1 MTFARML
8 TREPATASEDDEV
21 FREPGLLA
29 DLGRPASFYASPM
42 DDSVLRD
49 VVAMGK
55 FLGGLD
61 GIGVKPVRP
70 AKGNPGAR
78 ARLTVAPNSPRLE
91 VHAAVP
97 APQPSARSLAV
108 EPKATPVR
116 TQRDSDATQQALDG
130 IRADIGDCKRCR
142 LCEGRNKIVFG
153 QGSAVAELMFV
164 GEAPGADEDAQGLAF
179 VGRAGQL
186 LTDMIEKGM
195 KMKRTD
201 VFIANVIK
209 CRPPGNRPPE
219 TDEVNTCQPFLEAQ
233 IKTISPRV
241 IVALGATAGRFM
253 AKSGDPISRLRG
265 RFASWDGIPVM
276 PTYHPAYL
284 LRNPSAKK
292 TVWEDLKLVM
302 DVLSPPGE

>member
-1 MTFARML
+1 ML
-8 TREPATASEDDEV
+8 RA
-21 FREPGLLA
+21 
-29 DLGRPASFYASPM
+29 M
-42 DDSVLRD
+42 DDSVVRD

-55 FLGGLD
+55 FLGSLD
-61 GIGVKPVRP
+61 GIGVKGGKHVRPLAKAPARPAVQATRKASELGPVPAVVTPLRSVSSVPVSVALPAAPVRE
-70 AKGNPGAR
+70 G
-78 ARLTVAPNSPRLE
+78 
-91 VHAAVP
+91 
-97 APQPSARSLAV
+97 
-108 EPKATPVR
+108 
-116 TQRDSDATQQALDG
+116 RDSAAAERALAA
-130 IRADIGDCKRCR
+130 IRDEIGDCKRCR

-153 QGSAVAELMFV
+153 QGSAGADLMFV

-186 LTDMIEKGM
+186 LTDMVEKGM
-195 KMKRTD
+195 KMKRSD

-219 TDEVNTCQPFLEAQ
+219 TDEITTCQPFLEAQ
-233 IKTISPRV
+233 IKAIQPRI
-241 IVALGATAGRFM
+241 IVALGATAGKFM
-253 AKSGDPISRLRG
+253 TKTGDPISKLRG

-302 DVLSPPGE
+302 DVLGTRAE